1 MTGKNRGKVR
11 STKTKGLAGSNLLVI
26 RSASEASRGEF
37 VYQSLLEAIR
47 HGRLRQGERIRED
60 EISDLLKVSR
70 TPVREALHKME
81 IRGLLNFAA
90 GGRLFVATLS
100 REKIVEL
107 YAIRELLEG
116 GAARFAA
123 QYASSHEIDTLRHVV
138 RALEEIGD
146 DFVTGDRLN
155 KKFHQTIH
163 AAARNIY
170 LAAALNDTSDIMSL
184 LQTGTLPDRCVT
196 SLVEHRRIVEA
207 IEARAP
213 DEAEL
218 AARHHVREAFQAQSR
233 LWTISGVA
241 AAGA

>member
-1 MTGKNRGKVR
+1 MTGKKRGKVR

-123 QYASSHEIDTLRHVV
+123 QHSCSTRNKDHDNEDQRGNYANLSERCIEKGGGVV
-138 RALEEIGD
+138 ES
-146 DFVTGDRLN
+146 
-155 KKFHQTIH
+155 TIC
-163 AAARNIY
+163 AA
-170 LAAALNDTSDIMSL
+170 DV
-184 LQTGTLPDRCVT
+184 G
-196 SLVEHRRIVEA
+196 
-207 IEARAP
+207 ARA
-213 DEAEL
+213 E
-218 AARHHVREAFQAQSR
+218 R
-233 LWTISGVA
+233 LWPV
-241 AAGA
+241 